1 LTLEA
6 GLVAFRF
13 LHYAALMVLFGVS
26 LFPLYA
32 YPSHFGDL
40 PARLDRWLQLTLTT
54 ATFVALLSGIFCL
67 LFTVA
72 NMTDTLSGAFE
83 WNELWSVLS
92 ETGFGE
98 VWVARLALI
107 ALLLGVA
114 GIRMVSVTRHPD
126 RLTLVLCAGVLASLA
141 GVGHTRV
148 NEGIARLIHMGA
160 DGAHLLAAGAWLGGL
175 VALAYILAMA
185 CRPSSPDHSLDASN
199 VLLRFSGMGY
209 VAVAVLIGSGLLNSW
224 FLVGSFANLARTPYG
239 QLLLVKLCLF
249 AGMLAL
255 AALNRYW
262 LLPSLLKENAIG
274 QPAAWLIRLRHHIL
288 GEQALGLFVIL
299 IVSVLGTMQPAIS
312 SSSQ

>member
-1 LTLEA
+1 MTLEA
-6 GLVAFRF
+6 GLVSFRF
-13 LHYAALMVLFGVS
+13 LHYAALMALFGVS

-32 YPSHFGDL
+32 YPSHVGDL
-40 PARLDRWLQLTLTT
+40 PVRLDRWLLMALTT
-54 ATFVALLSGIFCL
+54 ATFVALLSGIFWL

-83 WNELWSVLS
+83 WNEVWSVLS
-92 ETGFGE
+92 ETGFGK

-107 ALLLGVA
+107 AVLLGLA
-114 GIRMVSVTRHPD
+114 GVRMVSVTWHPD

-141 GVGHTRV
+141 GVGHTQV
-148 NEGIARLIHMGA
+148 NDGMARLIHISA

-175 VALAYILAMA
+175 MPLAYIIAMA
-185 CRPSSPDHSLDASN
+185 CWPPSPDHSLEASN
-199 VLLRFSGMGY
+199 VLLRFSGMGC
-209 VAVAVLIGSGLLNSW
+209 VAVAVLIASGLLNSW

-249 AGMLAL
+249 AGMLTL

-262 LLPSLLKENAIG
+262 LLPSLIRGNAG
-274 QPAAWLIRLRHHIL
+274 QPAAWLVRLRNHIL
-288 GEQALGLFVIL
+288 GEQALGLLVVL
-299 IVSVLGTMQPAIS
+299 IVGLLGTMQPAIS

>member
-1 LTLEA
+1 MLEA
-6 GLVAFRF
+6 GLVSFRF
-13 LHYAALMVLFGVS
+13 LHYAALMALFGVS

-32 YPSHFGDL
+32 YPSRVGD
-40 PARLDRWLQLTLTT
+40 PPVRLDRWLQVTMTI
-54 ATFVALLSGIFCL
+54 AAFVALLSGIFWL
-67 LFTVA
+67 LCTVA
-72 NMTDTLSGAFE
+72 NMADTLSAAFE

-92 ETGFGE
+92 ETSFGE
-98 VWVARLALI
+98 VWAARLALI
-107 ALLLGVA
+107 AVLLGVT
-114 GIRMVSVTRHPD
+114 GVRMASVTRHSD

-141 GVGHTRV
+141 GVGHTQV
-148 NEGIARLIHMGA
+148 NDDGMARLIHISA

-175 VALAYILAMA
+175 MPLAYILAKA
-185 CRPSSPDHSLDASN
+185 CWPPSPHHSLDASN

-209 VAVAVLIGSGLLNSW
+209 GAVAILIGSGLLNSW
-224 FLVGSFANLARTPYG
+224 FLVGSFANLAQTPYG

-262 LLPSLLKENAIG
+262 LLPSLIRENAIG
-274 QPAAWLIRLRHHIL
+274 QSAAWLVRLHRHIL

-312 SSSQ
+312 

>member
-6 GLVAFRF
+6 GLVSFRF
-13 LHYAALMVLFGVS
+13 LHYAALMALFGVS

-32 YPSHFGDL
+32 YPSHVGDP
-40 PARLDRWLQLTLTT
+40 PARLDRWLQVTLTT
-54 ATFVALLSGIFCL
+54 ATFVALLSGIFWL

-72 NMTDTLSGAFE
+72 NMTETLSGAFE
-83 WNELWSVLS
+83 WNELWSALS

-107 ALLLGVA
+107 AVLLGVA
-114 GIRMVSVTRHPD
+114 GVRMVSVTWHPD
-126 RLTLVLCAGVLASLA
+126 RLTQVLCAAVLASLA
-141 GVGHTRV
+141 GVGHTQV
-148 NEGIARLIHMGA
+148 NDGMARLIHMSA

-175 VALAYILAMA
+175 IPLAYIIAMA
-185 CRPSSPDHSLDASN
+185 SWPPSPDHSLEASN

-209 VAVAVLIGSGLLNSW
+209 VAVAVLIASGLLNSW

-262 LLPSLLKENAIG
+262 LLPSLIRGNAG

-299 IVSVLGTMQPAIS
+299 IVSLLGTMQPAINA
-312 SSSQ
+312 SSQ